1 MAKKNNPTPKEVKTM
16 ATKEKSNNMTLEE
29 QAKVIIKQAEE
40 RGVEN
45 NYLFVTTFDRYQTQI
60 KILEELKTAIAEDGM
75 TVKKEYVKGR
85 KNVYTNPAVSEY
97 NKTTDS
103 ANRTVTA
110 LIKII
115 NGFGNNQDKEA
126 KDPLMDI
133 LNGGEE

>member
-1 MAKKNNPTPKEVKTM
+1 M

-85 KNVYTNPAVSEY
+85 KNIYTNPAVSEY

>member
-1 MAKKNNPTPKEVKTM
+1 MAKNTKNTKT
-16 ATKEKSNNMTLEE
+16 TQKSLEE
-29 QAKVIIKQAEE
+29 QAQIIIKQAED

-45 NYLFVTTFDRYQTQI
+45 NFLFVTTFDRYLTQI
-60 KILEELKTAIAEDGM
+60 KILDELKDVIAEEGM

-85 KNVYTNPAVSEY
+85 KNVYSNPAVSEY

-115 NGFGNNQDKEA
+115 NGFGTNQDKES
-126 KDPLMDI
+126 KDPLLDI
-133 LNGGEE
+133 LNGGGDND

>member
-1 MAKKNNPTPKEVKTM
+1 MAKNNNPVPKEVKIM
-16 ATKEKSNNMTLEE
+16 ATKEKSNKMTLEE

-60 KILEELKTAIAEDGM
+60 KILEELKTAIAEEGM

>member
-1 MAKKNNPTPKEVKTM
+1 M

-29 QAKVIIKQAEE
+29 QAEVIIKQAEE

-85 KNVYTNPAVSEY
+85 KNIYTNPAVSEY

>member
-1 MAKKNNPTPKEVKTM
+1 MAKNTKN
-16 ATKEKSNNMTLEE
+16 TKVSLEE
-29 QAKVIIKQAEE
+29 QANIIIKQAEE

-45 NYLFVTTFDRYQTQI
+45 NFLFVTTFDRYLTQI
-60 KILEELKTAIAEDGM
+60 KILDELKEAISEEGM
-75 TVKKEYVKGR
+75 TVTKEYVKGR

-115 NGFGNNQDKEA
+115 NGFGSNADKEA
-126 KDPLMDI
+126 KDPLLDI
-133 LNGGEE
+133 LNGGE

>member
-1 MAKKNNPTPKEVKTM
+1 
-16 ATKEKSNNMTLEE
+16 MTLEE

>member
-1 MAKKNNPTPKEVKTM
+1 M
-16 ATKEKSNNMTLEE
+16 ATKKKSNKMTLEE
-29 QAKVIIKQAEE
+29 QAEVIIKQAEE

-60 KILEELKTAIAEDGM
+60 KILEELKTAIAEEGM

>member
-1 MAKKNNPTPKEVKTM
+1 MAKNTKNNKI
-16 ATKEKSNNMTLEE
+16 SLEE
-29 QAKVIIKQAEE
+29 QANIIIKQAEE

-45 NYLFVTTFDRYQTQI
+45 NFLFVTTFDRYLTQI
-60 KILEELKTAIAEDGM
+60 KILDELKEAISEEGM
-75 TVKKEYVKGR
+75 TVTKEYVKGR

-115 NGFGNNQDKEA
+115 NGFGSGNDKEA
-126 KDPLMDI
+126 KDPLMEI
-133 LNGGEE
+133 LNGGE

>member
-1 MAKKNNPTPKEVKTM
+1 MAKNNNPVPKEVKNM
-16 ATKEKSNNMTLEE
+16 ATKKKNDSMTLDQ
-29 QAKVIIKQAEE
+29 QADIIIKQAKE

-45 NYLFVTTFDRYQTQI
+45 NFLFVTTFDRYLTQI
-60 KILEELKTAIAEDGM
+60 KILDDLKKAIDEEGM
-75 TVKKEYVKGR
+75 TVTKEYVKGR

-115 NGFGNNQDKEA
+115 NGFRNNQDKEA

>member
-1 MAKKNNPTPKEVKTM
+1 M
-16 ATKEKSNNMTLEE
+16 ATKKKSNKMTLEE
-29 QAKVIIKQAEE
+29 QADIIIKQAEE

-60 KILEELKTAIAEDGM
+60 KILEELKTAIAEEGM

>member
-1 MAKKNNPTPKEVKTM
+1 M

>member
-1 MAKKNNPTPKEVKTM
+1 MAQNSKKDKK
-16 ATKEKSNNMTLEE
+16 TLEE
-29 QAKVIIKQAEE
+29 QAQIIIKQAEE

-45 NYLFVTTFDRYQTQI
+45 NFLFVTTFDRYITQI
-60 KILEELKTAIAEDGM
+60 KILDELKKSINEDGM
-75 TVKKEYVKGR
+75 TVTKEYVKGR

>member
-1 MAKKNNPTPKEVKTM
+1 MAKNTK
-16 ATKEKSNNMTLEE
+16 ATKKSLEE
-29 QAKVIIKQAEE
+29 QAKIIIKQAED

-45 NYLFVTTFDRYQTQI
+45 NFLFVTTFDRYLTQI
-60 KILEELKTAIAEDGM
+60 KILDELKDVIAEEGM

-85 KNVYTNPAVSEY
+85 KNVYSNPAVSEY

-115 NGFGNNQDKEA
+115 NGFGSYSDKEA
-126 KDPLMDI
+126 TDPLLDI
-133 LNGGEE
+133 LNGGDSE

>member
-1 MAKKNNPTPKEVKTM
+1 MAKNNNPVPKEVKTM
-16 ATKEKSNNMTLEE
+16 ATKKKNDSMTLDQ
-29 QAKVIIKQAEE
+29 QADIIIKQAKE

-45 NYLFVTTFDRYQTQI
+45 NFLFVTTFDRYLTQI
-60 KILEELKTAIAEDGM
+60 KILDDLKNAIDEEGM
-75 TVKKEYVKGR
+75 TVTKEYVKGR